1 MDTSCTWQTSI
12 PFIGLGLPE
21 LLLYDFCY
29 LVTFL
34 SVVWNRG
41 WDNCMDFVLEILTD
55 KSVLLLLGE
64 LPGIQIHCHFIAT
77 DSCKRLHDCA
87 LLIITIDRG
96 YNVAGSRLPVL
107 MRSRPEQR
115 LSRLRPQC
123 MIVSHCAQRI
133 AQDKYSDSSRHT
145 CTYWICCTHSMHAL
159 ARDILRNLLGIN
171 ENNLAWCSGLMWDS
185 DEWLEKKGKCHKN
198 IIAPP

>member
-41 WDNCMDFVLEILTD
+41 WDNCVDFVLQILTD

-64 LPGIQIHCHFIAT
+64 LLGIQTHCHCIGDIQLVTVTRLCIAYRQNIFGLYEWQVAYRQNI
-77 DSCKRLHDCA
+77 SGL
-87 LLIITIDRG
+87 
-96 YNVAGSRLPVL
+96 YEWQVAGFHFLCVRGLNK
-107 MRSRPEQR
+107 
-115 LSRLRPQC
+115 LSTPF
-123 MIVSHCAQRI
+123 
-133 AQDKYSDSSRHT
+133 
-145 CTYWICCTHSMHAL
+145 
-159 ARDILRNLLGIN
+159 
-171 ENNLAWCSGLMWDS
+171 
-185 DEWLEKKGKCHKN
+185 
-198 IIAPP
+198 